1 MLLIRG
7 NLENRYTALMATPN
21 EAKDLDAQIGLH
33 IRERRDRLDWS
44 QKTLAEKISDQGFKM
59 NPQVIY
65 NIEGGQRALK
75 FSEAHIFAN
84 VLGVPVED
92 LLPVKRQNVINR
104 NWMRAAEASTDFAE
118 SASMLIQA
126 LDRLEHDLTHSVQE
140 RENMFGVR
148 GEDLADSYRAGLEK
162 SPAAIVERV
171 LLMAVVE
178 ENQFGDLQEL
188 YESER
193 TAAEVLSEVVAE
205 RVAADES
212 LKARWWYQ
220 DLLTL
225 ASFAEAVNRRGEC
238 DASSS

>member
-1 MLLIRG
+1 
-7 NLENRYTALMATPN
+7 MATPN
-21 EAKDLDAQIGLH
+21 EAKDLDTQIGLH

-44 QKTLAEKISDQGFKM
+44 QKTLAEKISDQGLKM

-92 LLPVKRQNVINR
+92 LLPLKRQNVINR

-178 ENQFGDLQEL
+178 ENQFGDLQQL

-205 RVAADES
+205 RVAVDES